1 MTHQEAKTTQFL
13 APRSEDM
20 EEVIGT
26 PPNWMARYGTSI
38 LLVSMLLL
46 AGAATFY
53 QYPSVVASELTLT
66 TIDPPRPLRAP
77 QDFHIK
83 KINKPHKAS
92 VKATEALVIAES
104 EATFVDVWNLTEAIR
119 EFPSLAEEEI
129 ALFDIKENWN
139 LGEVQQAAIRFQEK
153 QIEYRNLVERSL
165 DGLTTRA
172 LENLIREEENI
183 VRNTQRQQG
192 ALEDEDVRTRA
203 SLTQAEEDFRQGNLS
218 AEDLNE
224 VRGRRNLAQDQLKA
238 NRARV
243 REANFEIG
251 LLQAQIEANRSGI
264 SGGTKEQVAKE
275 LRSAFE
281 SLCATVDTWNRN
293 FTLVSP
299 IDGTVL
305 LDQSIKPGAVILRG
319 DNVAMV
325 IPTNPGELIGKMVL
339 PVKKS
344 ASIEPGQRVVV
355 SFAGYPAL
363 EFGSVEG
370 VVSEVED
377 LITKNAFEVTV
388 AFPDGLV
395 TTTGKELTA
404 KPLMQG
410 EASIITDDKPLL
422 WRFLHRE

>member
-1 MTHQEAKTTQFL
+1 MEASEQTQAPLL

-46 AGAATFY
+46 AGVATFY
-53 QYPSVVASELTLT
+53 QYPSVVAAELTLT

-77 QDFHIK
+77 QDFQIK
-83 KINKPHKAS
+83 MLNTRHKAT
-92 VKATEALVIAES
+92 VKATEALVVAES
-104 EATFVDVWNLTEAIR
+104 EAYFPDVWDLTEAIR
-119 EFPSLAEEEI
+119 EFPSLAEEDI
-129 ALFDIKENWN
+129 ARFEIKEKWN
-139 LGEVQQAAIRFQEK
+139 LGEIQQAAVRFQEK
-153 QIEYRNLVERSL
+153 QIEYRNIVERSL

-172 LENLIREEENI
+172 LEARIREQESI
-183 VRNTQRQQG
+183 VRIAQRQQG
-192 ALEDEDVRTRA
+192 PLEDDDVRTRA
-203 SLTQAEEDFRQGNLS
+203 SLTQAEEEFRQGRLS
-218 AEDLNE
+218 AEELNE
-224 VRGRRNLAQDQLKA
+224 VRRRRNFARDQLKA
-238 NRARV
+238 NRSSV

-264 SGGTKEQVAKE
+264 SGGTKDQVGKE

-281 SLCATVDTWNRN
+281 SLRATIDTWNRN

-299 IDGTVL
+299 INGTVL
-305 LDQSIKPGAVILRG
+305 LDKSIKPGAVVLRG
-319 DNVAMV
+319 DDVAMV
-325 IPTNPGELIGKMVL
+325 IPTNPGDIIGKMQV

-344 ASIEPGQRVVV
+344 ATIETGQRVVV

-370 VVSEVED
+370 TVSEVED
-377 LITKNAFEVTV
+377 LITKNAFEITVT
-388 AFPDGLV
+388 FPNGLT

-410 EASIITDDKPLL
+410 EANIITDDKPLL
-422 WRFLHRE
+422 WRFLDRE